1 MIQNDM
7 YGKVPFYPA
16 MRVADDVL
24 LYYWEASDI
33 LELAEEDPEL
43 KNIPELKD
51 LKADDNPVIMIVRT
65 KQVAQ
70 NL

>member
-1 MIQNDM
+1 
-7 YGKVPFYPA
+7 

>member
-1 MIQNDM
+1 
-7 YGKVPFYPA
+7 

-51 LKADDNPVIMIVRT
+51 LKADDNPVFMIVRT